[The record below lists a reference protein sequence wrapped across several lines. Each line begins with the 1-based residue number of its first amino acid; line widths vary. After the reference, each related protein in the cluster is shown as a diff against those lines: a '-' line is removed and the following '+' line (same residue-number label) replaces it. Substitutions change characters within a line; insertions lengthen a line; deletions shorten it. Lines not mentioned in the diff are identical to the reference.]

1 MDHHKKL
8 TTEIFRL
15 AKAGHG
21 TAYLR
26 VDTFAH
32 YMNIP
37 AHIVRKSLCDMAARR
52 VIHLSAWDGRT
63 HHAVSDSSKH
73 HESASENISQFRV
86 KLPAQI

>member
-26 VDTFAH
+26 VDLFAH

-37 AHIVRKSLCDMAARR
+37 AHAVRKSLCDMAARK

-63 HHAVSDSSKH
+63 HHAISDSAKPQ
-73 HESASENISQFRV
+73 EIAPETISQFRV
-86 KLPAQI
+86 KLPTSN